1 MFFAAVAMTA
11 GIASA
16 QDINSVTETYNN
28 GAMELE
34 MGNKEAALGYFQAA
48 LTAAEELG
56 EEGMQIADNC
66 KNTIPVLMNS
76 IAKDYIKAEQFDAAL
91 EQLNKT
97 IEAAGLYGNAEVAED
112 AKALINQTL
121 MAKGNDMINNKDFAG
136 AIEVYNQISQNEKMQ
151 TEFISSLSHELRTPL
166 TAITGWGETLL
177 SYDEMDPEETR
188 RGMTIILREARRL
201 TEMVVDL
208 LDFTRIQDG
217 RMTLNVEMTDIR
229 AEFEDTVFMYGSRLK
244 QEGILIN
251 YQDSEEDIPE
261 ISCDPKRMRQVFLN
275 ILDNAAKH
283 GGGEKI
289 DASIGC
295 EDGSVLIRIRDFGP
309 GIPEDEIPLVK
320 KKFYKG
326 SSKARGSGIG
336 LAVCDEIVQLHGGE
350 LELRN
355 VGGGGTMV
363 TISLPINQ

>member
-1 MFFAAVAMTA
+1 MKKIFMFFAAVAMTA

-121 MAKGNDMINNKDFAG
+121 MEKGNDMINNKDFAG
-136 AIEVYNQISQNEKMQ
+136 AIEVYNQIMAAEPANAMAALRLGMAYGAAGNIEEAEKAYLVAAENGQDKNAYKQLSNLFVKKAAAVLKTKNYAQAVEFALKSNEYLENATAMKVAGTAASALQ
-151 TEFISSLSHELRTPL
+151 KNAEAIQYLEKYLELSPNAKDAAQMKYTIAA
-166 TAITGWGETLL
+166 TAQVMGDNAKAKEYYTMIL
-177 SYDEMDPEETR
+177 S
-188 RGMTIILREARRL
+188 
-201 TEMVVDL
+201 
-208 LDFTRIQDG
+208 
-217 RMTLNVEMTDIR
+217 
-229 AEFEDTVFMYGSRLK
+229 
-244 QEGILIN
+244 
-251 YQDSEEDIPE
+251 
-261 ISCDPKRMRQVFLN
+261 DPK
-275 ILDNAAKH
+275 
-283 GGGEKI
+283 
-289 DASIGC
+289 
-295 EDGSVLIRIRDFGP
+295 FGP
-309 GIPEDEIPLVK
+309 TAK
-320 KKFYKG
+320 
-326 SSKARGSGIG
+326 
-336 LAVCDEIVQLHGGE
+336 QM
-350 LELRN
+350 LE
-355 VGGGGTMV
+355 
-363 TISLPINQ
+363 TIK

>member
-1 MFFAAVAMTA
+1 MKKIFMFFAAVAMTA

-136 AIEVYNQISQNEKMQ
+136 AIEVYNQIMAAEPANAMAALRLGMAYGAAGNIEEAEKAYLVAAENGQDKNAYKQLSNLFVKKAAAVLKTKNYAQAVEFALKSNEYLENATAMKVAGTAASALQ
-151 TEFISSLSHELRTPL
+151 KNEDAIVYLEKYLELSPNAKDAAQMKYTIAA
-166 TAITGWGETLL
+166 TAQVLGDKAKAKEYYQQIL
-177 SYDEMDPEETR
+177 S
-188 RGMTIILREARRL
+188 
-201 TEMVVDL
+201 
-208 LDFTRIQDG
+208 
-217 RMTLNVEMTDIR
+217 
-229 AEFEDTVFMYGSRLK
+229 
-244 QEGILIN
+244 
-251 YQDSEEDIPE
+251 
-261 ISCDPKRMRQVFLN
+261 DPK
-275 ILDNAAKH
+275 
-283 GGGEKI
+283 
-289 DASIGC
+289 
-295 EDGSVLIRIRDFGP
+295 FGP
-309 GIPEDEIPLVK
+309 TAK
-320 KKFYKG
+320 
-326 SSKARGSGIG
+326 
-336 LAVCDEIVQLHGGE
+336 QM
-350 LELRN
+350 LE
-355 VGGGGTMV
+355 
-363 TISLPINQ
+363 SLN

>member
-1 MFFAAVAMTA
+1 MKKIFMFFAAVAMTA

-136 AIEVYNQISQNEKMQ
+136 AIEVYNQIMAAEPANAMAALRLGMAYGAAGNIEEAEKAYLVAAENGQDKNAYKQLSNLFVKKAAAVLKTKNYAQAVEFALKSNEYLENATAMKVAGTAASALQ
-151 TEFISSLSHELRTPL
+151 KNAEAIQYLEKYLELSPNAKDAAQMKYTIAA
-166 TAITGWGETLL
+166 TA
-177 SYDEMDPEETR
+177 
-188 RGMTIILREARRL
+188 
-201 TEMVVDL
+201 
-208 LDFTRIQDG
+208 
-217 RMTLNVEMTDIR
+217 
-229 AEFEDTVFMYGSRLK
+229 
-244 QEGILIN
+244 
-251 YQDSEEDIPE
+251 
-261 ISCDPKRMRQVFLN
+261 QVMG
-275 ILDNAAKH
+275 DNAKAK
-283 GGGEKI
+283 E
-289 DASIGC
+289 
-295 EDGSVLIRIRDFGP
+295 
-309 GIPEDEIPLVK
+309 
-320 KKFYKG
+320 Y
-326 SSKARGSGIG
+326 
-336 LAVCDEIVQLHGGE
+336 
-350 LELRN
+350 
-355 VGGGGTMV
+355 
-363 TISLPINQ
+363 

>member
-1 MFFAAVAMTA
+1 MKKIFMFFAAVAMTA

-136 AIEVYNQISQNEKMQ
+136 AIEVYNQIMAAEPANAMAALRLGMAYGAAGNIEEAEKAYLVAAENGQDKNAYKQLSNLFVKKAAAVLKTKNYAQAVEFALKSNEYLENATAMKVAGTAASALQ
-151 TEFISSLSHELRTPL
+151 KNAEAIQYLEKYLELSPNAKDAAQMKYTIAA
-166 TAITGWGETLL
+166 TAQVLGDKEKAKAYYQQIL
-177 SYDEMDPEETR
+177 S
-188 RGMTIILREARRL
+188 
-201 TEMVVDL
+201 
-208 LDFTRIQDG
+208 
-217 RMTLNVEMTDIR
+217 
-229 AEFEDTVFMYGSRLK
+229 
-244 QEGILIN
+244 
-251 YQDSEEDIPE
+251 
-261 ISCDPKRMRQVFLN
+261 DPK
-275 ILDNAAKH
+275 
-283 GGGEKI
+283 
-289 DASIGC
+289 
-295 EDGSVLIRIRDFGP
+295 FGP
-309 GIPEDEIPLVK
+309 TAK
-320 KKFYKG
+320 
-326 SSKARGSGIG
+326 
-336 LAVCDEIVQLHGGE
+336 QM
-350 LELRN
+350 LE
-355 VGGGGTMV
+355 
-363 TISLPINQ
+363 SL